1 MTLKTLDLRRTLEG
15 YAQSRREQDLLHK
28 EVADRERAFQKN
40 RIGGIHEMEALKR
53 TQEMHVDEFSRVKL
67 IEHQNIINE
76 NESIYR
82 QRAHDQ
88 GAGITI

>member
-1 MTLKTLDLRRTLEG
+1 
-15 YAQSRREQDLLHK
+15 
-28 EVADRERAFQKN
+28 
-40 RIGGIHEMEALKR
+40 MEALKR